1 MVNKI
6 LFFHASWCG
15 PCRLLE
21 KELKGFTYLPIEEFD
36 ADENENLCDKF
47 NIRSLPTLVFVDSN
61 EKEIARNV
69 GFIKTSDL
77 IEKLKQYD

>member
-1 MVNKI
+1 M
-6 LFFHASWCG
+6 
-15 PCRLLE
+15 
-21 KELKGFTYLPIEEFD
+21 PIEEFD